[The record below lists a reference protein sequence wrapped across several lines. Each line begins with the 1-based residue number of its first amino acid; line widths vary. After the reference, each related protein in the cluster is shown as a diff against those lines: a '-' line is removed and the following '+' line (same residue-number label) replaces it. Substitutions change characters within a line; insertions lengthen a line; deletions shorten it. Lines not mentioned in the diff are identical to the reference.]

1 MLWCVCVTQLPVLFS
16 PQLQPSTACCCLILN
31 KFLRFIRKLYFLFF
45 IIIIFFKFLS
55 DQRCVRFFYWGTRFC
70 CEMINAL
77 WFSYSVCFK
86 YLERPKKNKKKKQ
99 SKRETFHKE
108 MIVDTKRL
116 VQDLGN
122 TKTCKAKKKKKTSLC
137 SKAAR

>member
-1 MLWCVCVTQLPVLFS
+1 MT
-16 PQLQPSTACCCLILN
+16 
-31 KFLRFIRKLYFLFF
+31 
-45 IIIIFFKFLS
+45 

-86 YLERPKKNKKKKQ
+86 YLERPNKQKNKKQ

-122 TKTCKAKKKKKTSLC
+122 TKTCKAKKKRRPLYVPKLHDKLSERHFAQMTVS
-137 SKAAR
+137 

>member
-1 MLWCVCVTQLPVLFS
+1 MT
-16 PQLQPSTACCCLILN
+16 
-31 KFLRFIRKLYFLFF
+31 
-45 IIIIFFKFLS
+45 

-86 YLERPKKNKKKKQ
+86 YLERPKKQKNKKQ

-122 TKTCKAKKKKKTSLC
+122 TKTCKAKKKEDLFMFQSCTIS
-137 SKAAR
+137 